1 MYSHL
6 DPDDYNYRILVGST
20 EDLIRDTVCSKDFG
34 VSSKNANNP
43 RISFVD
49 TNGFIPEMKKDG
61 EQHQN
66 GAGISGISETFGSL
80 IVTTIFLIIFLS

>member
-20 EDLIRDTVCSKDFG
+20 EDLIRDTVCSEDFG
-34 VSSKNANNP
+34 VSSKNAINS
-43 RISFVD
+43 RMSLAD
-49 TNGFIPEMKKDG
+49 TNGLIPEIKKEE

-66 GAGISGISETFGSL
+66 GAGVSGISETFGSL
-80 IVTTIFLIIFLS
+80 IVTMFFFIFLS